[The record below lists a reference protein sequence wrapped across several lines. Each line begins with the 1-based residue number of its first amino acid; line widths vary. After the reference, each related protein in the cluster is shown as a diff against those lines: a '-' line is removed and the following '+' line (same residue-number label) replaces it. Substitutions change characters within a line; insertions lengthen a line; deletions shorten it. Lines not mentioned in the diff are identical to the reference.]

1 MTEKTHS
8 RFAPSAAHRWLPCPG
23 SLAMEHDLPDTS
35 SEFADE
41 GTAAHELASWCL
53 TEGKDAAAY
62 LGRIISVPNREGTM
76 SRDFTVDDDMAAHVQ
91 TYVDR
96 VREYAAGG
104 KELMVEQTLDFSEH
118 IAIEGQTGT
127 GDALVLDF
135 DAAEIQVHDL
145 KYGKGVAVSA
155 TENPQLMLYGL
166 GALSMVEA
174 LADWQRVRLVIH
186 QPRLGGVS
194 EWDCSIDELRQFA
207 QRARMQARVATI
219 AFESRENWIADGST
233 TYLTPGDKQCRFC
246 KAKAHCP
253 ALAAYVQEG
262 VGADFEDLT
271 SNEMVPPAIGR
282 YDTDGEALALKF
294 KAVPLIETWCR
305 AVAAE
310 VEKRLLAGVPVPGF
324 KIVQGKR
331 GSRAWGDE
339 SAAEA
344 AMKSMRLKHDEMYSY
359 RLISPTQAEKL
370 LKGTPRRWKKLADLV
385 TQSDG
390 KPTVAPVDDPRPAL
404 DIKPVEDAFTNVDDC
419 TDLLG

>member
-8 RFAPSAAHRWLPCPG
+8 RFAPSAAHRWLACPG

-35 SEFADE
+35 SAFTDE
-41 GTAAHELASWCL
+41 GTAAHELAAWCL
-53 TEGKDAAAY
+53 SDGKDAAAF
-62 LGRIISVPNREGTM
+62 LGRVISVPNREGTM
-76 SRDFTVDDDMAAHVQ
+76 SRDFTVDDEMAAHVQ

-135 DAAEIQVHDL
+135 EAAEIQVHDL
-145 KYGKGVAVSA
+145 KYGKGVAVA
-155 TENPQLMLYGL
+155 AAENPQLMLYGL

-194 EWDCSIDELRQFA
+194 EWDCSIAELRQFA
-207 QRARMQARVATI
+207 QRAKAQARVGTI
-219 AFESRENWIADGST
+219 AFESRDNWLADGST
-233 TYLTPGDKQCRFC
+233 TYLTPGEKQCRFC

-262 VGADFEDLT
+262 VGADFEDLG
-271 SNEMVPPAIGR
+271 SGERVPPATGR
-282 YDTDGEALALKF
+282 YEDPEAFALKF
-294 KAVPLIETWCR
+294 KAVPLIEDWCR

-310 VEKRLLAGVPVPGF
+310 AERRLLAGEPVPGF
-324 KIVQGKR
+324 KVVQGKR

-344 AMKSMRLKHDEMYSY
+344 AMKSMRLKHDEMYAY
-359 RLISPTQAEKL
+359 KLISPTQAEKL
-370 LKGTPRRWKKLADLV
+370 LKSQPRRWKKLADLV
-385 TQSDG
+385 TQAEG
-390 KPTVAPVDDPRPAL
+390 KPTVVPETDPRPAL
-404 DIKPVEDAFTNVDDC
+404 DIKPVEDDFTTVDDC
-419 TDLLG
+419 ADLIG